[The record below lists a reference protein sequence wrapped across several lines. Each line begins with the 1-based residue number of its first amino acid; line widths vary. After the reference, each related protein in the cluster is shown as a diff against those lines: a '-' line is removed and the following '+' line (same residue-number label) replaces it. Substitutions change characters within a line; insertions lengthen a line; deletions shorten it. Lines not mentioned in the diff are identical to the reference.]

1 MSRRP
6 GGGGLGFAGREQR
19 QEKCEESPLAAGL
32 QRDLKTTLSLH
43 TLSQPSSCQ
52 KAFCLVFVQGL
63 GSTCEGCHVKRQK
76 CNVFRGEC

>member
-1 MSRRP
+1 M
-6 GGGGLGFAGREQR
+6 GREQR

-43 TLSQPSSCQ
+43 TLSPASSCQ

-63 GSTCEGCHVKRQK
+63 GSTCEGCHVEKRQK